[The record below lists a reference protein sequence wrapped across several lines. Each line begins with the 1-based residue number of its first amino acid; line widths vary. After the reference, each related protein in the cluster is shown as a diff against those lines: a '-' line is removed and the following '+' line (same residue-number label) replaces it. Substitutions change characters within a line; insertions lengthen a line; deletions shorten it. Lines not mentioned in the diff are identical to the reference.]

1 MFKKNS
7 TIRLFSFSLSLCD
20 LSVRCLCSEDQSGL
34 SRVNVCVAGGS
45 NSVGEHQRVRL
56 PTRSAVLAFLGA
68 VRQGRCQVP
77 LPLLAQERVSSF
89 TQVCICTCAHVV
101 YPERLKSNR
110 DSETVQ

>member
-1 MFKKNS
+1 MLKTPSPVFF
-7 TIRLFSFSLSLCD
+7 LFLSR
-20 LSVRCLCSEDQSGL
+20 SVRCLCSRDQSGL

-56 PTRSAVLAFLGA
+56 PARGAVLAFLGA

-89 TQVCICTCAHVV
+89 TQVCTSAHVHIMQND
-101 YPERLKSNR
+101 EKQQQL
-110 DSETVQ
+110 